1 MSAGRIFDIQRF
13 SIHDGPGIRTTVFL
27 KGCPLHCLWC
37 SNPESIDPKPQLSYL
52 AATCV
57 ACGECC
63 KVCQPGALSLD
74 AGGKA
79 VVDWAKC
86 SNCGDCGPVC
96 DAKALELVG
105 REAGVEEV
113 MDVVLRDSDYYA
125 QSGGGLTL
133 SGGEPLFQ
141 PDFAEELLHAAKGR
155 GLHSCVETS
164 GYAAWE
170 IFERLRLVVDLWL
183 FDVKESDP
191 HLHAKFTGRELGTIL
206 DRLQRLHDSGANI
219 LVRCPMIPEHN
230 ARPGHLEGIAAL
242 SRRLPNLA
250 GVELLPYFDLWR
262 GKLKRFG
269 LTSELPETVK
279 PPARATVQGWSAYLR
294 ERGVK
299 LAGEDP

>member
-52 AATCV
+52 ADKCV
-57 ACGECC
+57 ACGECF
-63 KVCQPGALSLD
+63 KVCKPAALSKD
-74 AGGKA
+74 PTGKPL
-79 VVDWAKC
+79 VDREKC
-86 SNCGDCGPVC
+86 SDCGDCGPAC
-96 DAKALELVG
+96 DPKALELVG
-105 REAGVEEV
+105 RDMDVEEV
-113 MDVVLRDSDYYA
+113 MEVVLRDRDYYA

-155 GLHSCVETS
+155 GLHCCVETS
-164 GYAAWE
+164 GYAAWDV
-170 IFERLRLVVDLWL
+170 FERLRLVVDLWL

-206 DRLQRLHDSGANI
+206 DRLRRLHDSGARI
-219 LVRCPMIPEHN
+219 LLRCPMIPEHN
-230 ARPGHLEGIAAL
+230 VRPGHLDGIAEL

-262 GKLKRFG
+262 GKLPRFG

-279 PPARATVQGWSAYLR
+279 PPARETVLGWNAYLR
-294 ERGVK
+294 QRGVRMV
-299 LAGEDP
+299 G